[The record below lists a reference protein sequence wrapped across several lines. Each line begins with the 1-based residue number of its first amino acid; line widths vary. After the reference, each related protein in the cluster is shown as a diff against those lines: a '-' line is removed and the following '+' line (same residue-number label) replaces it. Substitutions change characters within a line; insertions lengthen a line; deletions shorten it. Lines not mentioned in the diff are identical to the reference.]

1 MYKCTNV
8 QLACFL
14 LNINKICRKKPV
26 YNSVS
31 PCTIQPAPPLLT
43 PPFRAKKPTCRALK
57 TAIFRNTSPKK
68 AEKSPS
74 PHRRPLD
81 TSRPKSSET
90 EKNKGL
96 IMFRAWRYRRYFV
109 ILLMITRNCYKKYNL
124 CRNDAVA
131 SPFGK
136 GKTDAVQYSIHQL
149 VMFMRQ
155 TLGIGR
161 GEDCRITYLPFISG
175 DCG

>member
-1 MYKCTNV
+1 MYKCTIV

-14 LNINKICRKKPV
+14 LNINKICRKNPV

-43 PPFRAKKPTCRALK
+43 PPFRAKKPTCRAFK

-81 TSRPKSSET
+81 TSPTRVGILASVCIQGIR
-90 EKNKGL
+90 GL
-96 IMFRAWRYRRYFV
+96 CLSWLDEGGYS
-109 ILLMITRNCYKKYNL
+109 KKM
-124 CRNDAVA
+124 
-131 SPFGK
+131 P
-136 GKTDAVQYSIHQL
+136 Q
-149 VMFMRQ
+149 
-155 TLGIGR
+155 
-161 GEDCRITYLPFISG
+161 
-175 DCG
+175 